1 MVCTIFEL
9 IGPTFR
15 KIFEITQ
22 IRQPNKSC
30 HENGLIKT
38 IPMTSNLIKWMAI
51 FCQQRFKRGC
61 FQVEE
66 LLGWS
71 FLHFK
76 MINYWYSCWL
86 SKLWTHGV
94 PPIFTTDLQCFVLV
108 PTVTNY
114 ETDSTW
120 CDNNTSRS
128 GLPAKVA
135 EGNKWMYFFKEPK
148 TYSLFPLAAI
158 LINE

>member
-1 MVCTIFEL
+1 MWQVTYVSFKCILCAFRYICLPMPSNMGVLFNYPFE
-9 IGPTFR
+9 PVFTA
-15 KIFEITQ
+15 
-22 IRQPNKSC
+22 
-30 HENGLIKT
+30 
-38 IPMTSNLIKWMAI
+38 NLALAFSDW
-51 FCQQRFKRGC
+51 GW

-66 LLGWS
+66 LFGWT

-148 TYSLFPLAAI
+148 TFSLFPLAAI
-158 LINE
+158 LTNE